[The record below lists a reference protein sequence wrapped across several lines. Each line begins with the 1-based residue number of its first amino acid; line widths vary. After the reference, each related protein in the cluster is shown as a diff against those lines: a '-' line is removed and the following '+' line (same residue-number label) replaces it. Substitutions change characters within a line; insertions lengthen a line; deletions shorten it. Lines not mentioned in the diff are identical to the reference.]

1 MPNGTPSIPN
11 PDLNAPSQAIADP
24 IRSTLSDMANW
35 SRDLPG
41 WQRDALRRLYLQ
53 QKLSPSDL
61 DELYMLCCQAH
72 GLLEPGQVPSTL
84 EPLQA
89 SHVPIDLATQG
100 AVSLRSIGQAQNVNA
115 LASDQWLNL
124 AESGL
129 TIVYGDNG
137 SGKSGYARV
146 LKRAC
151 RARDQEDILPNA
163 YGAASQGNATARI
176 NFSVGNL
183 VQPEFTW
190 TDGIEAPADLSQIS
204 VFDSRCASV
213 HVDGKN
219 ELAYTPIPLQL
230 FQFLAEASREIRSR
244 LTAKKSAIESQI
256 PNFRSRTLPNSQT
269 AVASLVANLNSS
281 IQPEDVRRL
290 SQLSQ
295 AERLRLEQFR
305 RDLAADPQHELRR
318 LRAAKQRLTTLIAE
332 IRTADQILQPE
343 IVDQLKRLFLVA
355 QEKTAASQFAA
366 TEAFKTEPLT
376 SVGTEVWKAL
386 WEAART
392 YSTTEAY
399 PRTAYPNTDPEAVC
413 VLCQQ
418 PLSQAASARLKAFE
432 VFVQEKV
439 QQAADEARRA
449 TENFKNGIRTSVI
462 TKEAIRESCLLLRDE
477 LDREQLLKV
486 VVRAFARSRVRASKL
501 LRASD
506 ANELPR
512 PITGMSVVPQL
523 QELNADVDQRVTTL
537 VKALNPEQRQADE
550 RELQGLEDR
559 FWLATILAEVE
570 QEIVRLQ
577 QIAAIDMALQDTDT
591 NRITRKVTELS
602 RLLVTATMRDAFAS
616 EVATLGMGDRRVE
629 LVQEQSGYGSTKF
642 KVSLIRNPRTR
653 VASIFSEGEHRCVAL
668 AAFLAELATAH
679 NRSGLIFDDPVSSL
693 DHNHRAAVAA
703 RLVREAISERQVIV
717 FTHDIPFLMML
728 DEEARQS
735 GLSPHYQSVS
745 RADDRSGICA
755 DGAPAKAQHVP
766 EILEKVERRLDATQ
780 SLHSS
785 GRLDEWTDQVK
796 WMTGRLRDTWELA
809 VEGAVTPV
817 FRRFSHKVHTG
828 GLRKL
833 TVLTE
838 QDCTDLKN
846 GFGFCSTYCHTDP
859 AETNRPVPNPNT
871 IREEINRLRRWSESV
886 RARQEQM
893 R

>member
-1 MPNGTPSIPN
+1 MPNEI
-11 PDLNAPSQAIADP
+11 PSQTIADP
-24 IRSTLSDMANW
+24 IRSALTDLASW

-53 QKLSPSDL
+53 QNLSQSDL
-61 DELYMLCCQAH
+61 DELYVLCCQAQ
-72 GLLEPGQVPSTL
+72 GLREPGQVTL
-84 EPLQA
+84 TPEPLQT
-89 SHVPIDLATQG
+89 SHVPTDVVNQG
-100 AVSLRSIGQAQNVNA
+100 AVSLKSIGRAENVNA

-124 AESGL
+124 AVGGL

-151 RARDQEDILPNA
+151 RARDQEEILPNA
-163 YGAASQGNATARI
+163 YGPTTQGAATARI
-176 NFSVGNL
+176 NYSIGDL
-183 VQPEFTW
+183 AKPEFIW
-190 TDGIEAPADLSQIS
+190 RDGIEAPADLSQIS

-230 FQFLAEASREIRSR
+230 LQLLAEAGRGIRAR
-244 LTAKKSAIESQI
+244 LAAKKSALESRI
-256 PNFRSRTLPNSQT
+256 PSFRSRPLPNPQT
-269 AVASLVANLNSS
+269 AVASLIANLKSS
-281 IQPEDVRRL
+281 TPPEGVRSL
-290 SQLSQ
+290 SQLLEI
-295 AERLRLEQFR
+295 ERLRLNQLR
-305 RDLAADPQHELRR
+305 RDLAVDPQHELRR
-318 LRAAKQRLTTLIAE
+318 LRVAMQRLTTLIAE
-332 IRTADQILQPE
+332 IRSAEQILQTE
-343 IVDQLKRLFLVA
+343 TIDHLRRLILVV

-366 TEAFKTEPLT
+366 TEAFKKEPLP

-392 YSTTEAY
+392 YSTAEAY
-399 PRTAYPNTDPEAVC
+399 PQTPFPNTDAEAVC

-418 PLSQAASARLKAFE
+418 PLTQVASTRLKAFE
-432 VFVQEKV
+432 VFVQEGA
-439 QQAADEARRA
+439 QQAADEARRE
-449 TENFKNGIRTSVI
+449 TEKFKNGIRTSVI

-477 LDREQLLKV
+477 LDRDQLSRA
-486 VVRAFARSRVRASKL
+486 VVRTFAKSRVRASKL
-501 LRASD
+501 LIASD
-506 ANELPR
+506 ANNFPR
-512 PITGMSVVPQL
+512 PTTSSSVVPQL
-523 QELNADVDQRVTTL
+523 EGLKVDVDQRIAAL
-537 VKALNPEQRQADE
+537 VRALNPEQRQTDE
-550 RELQGLEDR
+550 RELQELEDR
-559 FWLATILAEVE
+559 SWLATVLTEVE
-570 QEIVRLQ
+570 EEIARLRK
-577 QIAAIDMALQDTDT
+577 IAVLDMATQDTDT
-591 NRITRKVTELS
+591 NRITRKATALS
-602 RLLVTATMRDAFAS
+602 RLLVTDAMRDAFAS
-616 EVATLGMGDRRVE
+616 EVSTLGMGDRRVE
-629 LVQEQSGYGSTKF
+629 LVQEQSDYGSTKF

-693 DHNHRAAVAA
+693 DHNHRSAVAA
-703 RLVREAISERQVIV
+703 RLVREAIGERQVIV

-735 GLSPHYQSVS
+735 ELIPHYQSVS

-755 DGAPAKAQHVP
+755 DGAPGKAQPVP

-809 VEGAVTPV
+809 VEGAVAPV

-828 GLRKL
+828 GLRQL

-838 QDCTDLKN
+838 QDCSELKN

-886 RARQEQM
+886 RARQEQV